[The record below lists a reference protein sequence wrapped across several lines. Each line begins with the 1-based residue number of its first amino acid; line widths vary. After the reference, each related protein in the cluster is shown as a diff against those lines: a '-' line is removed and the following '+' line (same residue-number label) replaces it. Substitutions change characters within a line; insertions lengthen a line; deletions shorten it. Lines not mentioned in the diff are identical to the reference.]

1 MNKTFLYDV
10 PAVWLA
16 LMLFVLIIVANWGG
30 FHYRKNRLKKTV
42 EKDNDWDGFGTIEGA
57 MLGLMALML
66 AFTFNMAASKF
77 ETRRELV
84 INESNCIST
93 ALLRCDIYPDSARI
107 ILREQFK
114 EYLDTRI
121 AYYNAEDDE
130 TKIKAALEGAT
141 LHFQKIWN
149 LVTHLSQDVEKR
161 LLGIQMLPALNAMND
176 IVTTREAA
184 RVAEVPPLI
193 VFTLVF
199 ITFSASFL
207 LGYGTKSKNRN
218 ITIVIAFALM
228 TSLVLYLIME
238 LDRPRRGI
246 INIDSA
252 ERTILELESKF

>member
-1 MNKTFLYDV
+1 MNKTFLNDV
-10 PAVWLA
+10 PAAWLA
-16 LMLFVLIIVANWGG
+16 LILFVLIIVANWAG
-30 FHYRKNRLKKTV
+30 FRYQKKRLKKTA
-42 EKDNDWDGFGTIEGA
+42 EKDSDWDGFGTIEGA

-77 ETRRELV
+77 EIRRAHV
-84 INESNCIST
+84 ITESNCIST
-93 ALLRCDIYPDSARI
+93 ALLRCDFYPDSART
-107 ILREQFK
+107 ILREQLK
-114 EYLDTRI
+114 EYLETRI
-121 AYYNAEDDE
+121 AYYNAGDDE
-130 TKIKAALEGAT
+130 KKIKAALQDAS
-141 LHFQKIWN
+141 LHFQKIWD

-161 LLGIQMLPALNAMND
+161 LLSMQMVPALNDMKD
-176 IVTTREAA
+176 ILSTREAA

-193 VFTLVF
+193 LFILVF
-199 ITFSASFL
+199 ITFAASFL

-252 ERTILELESKF
+252 ERSILELKSKF